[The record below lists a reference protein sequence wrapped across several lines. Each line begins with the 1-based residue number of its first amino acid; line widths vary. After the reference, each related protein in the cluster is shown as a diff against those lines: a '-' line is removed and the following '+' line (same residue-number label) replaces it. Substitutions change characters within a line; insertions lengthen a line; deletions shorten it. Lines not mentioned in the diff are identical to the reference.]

1 LSSFCR
7 QMVAPVI
14 ATALIAQ
21 QVGSNALRDG
31 LLLSVFP
38 VTSVPYFMAGAALV
52 AFPAAGASGR
62 LLLRFGPARL
72 APALLA
78 LSAVLFIVE
87 RALLPWA
94 KPVAVLVYGHSSV
107 LGAIAISA
115 FWSLLNESFDP
126 HSAKPLMAKVA
137 GAATL
142 GGLLGGVSAER
153 IAAMYSQGAL
163 LLLLGALGGVT
174 VTGAWI
180 VSRGVRTMAASPS
193 AEPPKSAWA
202 EVRRVPLLRSL
213 AMITTLSAG
222 VATLFDYVLKA
233 EAVAWLGKGG
243 SAGRFFGVFYAATD
257 FGAFLLQATLVLL
270 CYKLREQQTGQQG
283 SR

>member
-52 AFPAAGASGR
+52 AFPAAGASSR

-233 EAVAWLGKGG
+233 EAVAWLGKGEALAASSVSSMPRRI
-243 SAGRFFGVFYAATD
+243 SALSFCR
-257 FGAFLLQATLVLL
+257 
-270 CYKLREQQTGQQG
+270 RP
-283 SR
+283 